1 MNNIIENLRS
11 KRPLVHCIT
20 NYVTVNDCAN
30 SLLAIG
36 GSPIMADEI
45 HEIQDIVA
53 LSSAIVINIGTLNS
67 GTIDSIRLACK
78 TANRLGKPII
88 LDPVGVGASEYR
100 KKIVKSLLKEINFTV
115 IRGNASEILTLHDFS
130 KTVGGVDA
138 HEDDK
143 VSADNISRI
152 SEIVLQISKNTGSVV
167 AMTGEK
173 DVIGFEDKIAI
184 ISNGV
189 PEMENITGTGCMLT
203 AISGAFLSVSNP
215 FNSMV
220 SSIATMGICGERAY
234 KTTSTTGTGSM
245 RVSLIDELSKI
256 SDEILKKEGKIE
268 YK

>member
-1 MNNIIENLRS
+1 MDNIIKNLRS

-45 HEIQDIVA
+45 HEILDIVT
-53 LSSAIVINIGTLNS
+53 LSDAIVINIGTLNS
-67 GTIDSIRLACK
+67 STIDSMRLACK

-100 KKIVKSLLKEINFTV
+100 KIIVKSFLKEIKFTV
-115 IRGNASEILTLHDFS
+115 IRGNASEIFTLHDFS

-143 VSADNISRI
+143 ISANNISRI
-152 SEIVLQISKNTGSVV
+152 SNIVLEISKNTGAVV
-167 AMTGEK
+167 AMTGER

-189 PEMENITGTGCMLT
+189 PEMENITGSGCMLT
-203 AISGAFLSVSNP
+203 AISGAFISVVNP
-215 FNSMV
+215 FDAMV
-220 SSIATMGICGERAY
+220 ASITTMGVCGERAY
-234 KTTSTTGTGSM
+234 KATSTTGIGSM

-256 SDEILKKEGKIE
+256 SDETLEKDGKIE